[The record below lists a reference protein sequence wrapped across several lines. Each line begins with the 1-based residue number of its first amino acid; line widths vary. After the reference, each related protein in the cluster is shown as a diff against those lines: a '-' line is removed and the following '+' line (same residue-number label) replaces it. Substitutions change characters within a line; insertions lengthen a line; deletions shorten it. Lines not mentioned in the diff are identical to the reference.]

1 MNSKMKN
8 LALAYAMLAVAAENS
23 NYGVREFS
31 KSEYVKDLQEQEE
44 KQMLAKGLKKFY
56 FGDNFV
62 WSINQK
68 NADRKARSLNWL

>member
-1 MNSKMKN
+1 MKN
-8 LALAYAMLAVAAENS
+8 LMLAYAMLAVAAENS
-23 NYGVREFS
+23 SYGVREFS

-44 KQMLAKGLKKFY
+44 KQMLSKGLKKFY